1 MLWSEN
7 GNVRIEDVGS
17 KGTEVLT
24 RSEVWPWEWVA
35 GVKGGIW
42 S

>member
-1 MLWSEN
+1 MLWLEN

-17 KGTEVLT
+17 KGIEVLI
-24 RSEVWPWEWVA
+24 RFEVWSWEWVV